1 MDDRGSY
8 SPEGQG
14 RESIC
19 PNIETLGN
27 IRCPPQNFIDCLEDY
42 YESSISSILDRENI
56 SSYPEK
62 NIDPATQ
69 IFMFFLLRDV
79 RIGF

>member
-19 PNIETLGN
+19 PNNETLGN
-27 IRCPPQNFIDCLEDY
+27 IRCPPQNFIECLEDY
-42 YESSISSILDRENI
+42 YESSISSILDREKH
-56 SSYPEK
+56 PEK
-62 NIDPATQ
+62 NIGPATQ
-69 IFMFFLLRDV
+69 ILMFFLLRDV